1 METKKC
7 DGIYG
12 HHYCVEV
19 GGYESNFLPLHEFA
33 KDASRRDGLQHM
45 CRWCKR
51 ENGRRRDYAR
61 QESITSLAMR
71 RAGGRKALYALSR
84 DERLQL
90 RAKATKEVDAC
101 GIKKM
106 ATIPLAM
113 WNVWMGETNG
123 RIAGNSELLV
133 KYLKRYQEEIPKLK
147 EEALPKIY
155 KKINRQPPKEQKL
168 DYPPEGYVYI
178 FRNRWHPENIYKIGS
193 TDNLKKRRSAAR
205 TWGPY
210 KCEYYLEVA
219 DCKKVEADVHER
231 LSDYR
236 IAADDL
242 GEEHF
247 KVDLTVAIKT
257 IELAKSHDSL
267 SRILDSSL
275 AA

>member
-1 METKKC
+1 MEKTKKC

-45 CRWCKR
+45 SRWCKR

-71 RAGGRKALYALSR
+71 RAGGRKALYALPR

-90 RAKATKEVDAC
+90 RAEATKEVDA
-101 GIKKM
+101 
-106 ATIPLAM
+106 
-113 WNVWMGETNG
+113 
-123 RIAGNSELLV
+123 SEPRKVSKLNL
-133 KYLKRYQEEIPKLK
+133 EES
-147 EEALPKIY
+147 LPKIY
-155 KKINRQPPKEQKL
+155 KKINRQPPKQQKL

-178 FRNRWHPENIYKIGS
+178 FRSRWHPENVYKIGS
-193 TDNLKKRRSAAR
+193 TDNLKGRRSAAR